1 MSAATATA
9 AAINTTTRASR
20 APVLLIDGRSGSGKT
35 ELASAIARDNPHAEL
50 LRLDNVYPGWGGLE
64 RGSAH
69 VHSVV
74 LTEHRWQRWDWLT
87 SERREWHDLDPS
99 RPLIIEGCGALSVAN
114 RSLATFGVWVEFDDA
129 GRKRRA
135 VERDGE
141 MFLPHWDAWAAQE
154 DAFAARERPRALADL
169 VVQGDAPLQRLVD
182 LVSRRMSAVLSE
194 RSPTEQIQAEP
205 IKAEPIKAEQIQAEP
220 IQAEQIHP
228 GCR

>member
-1 MSAATATA
+1 MSAATA

-50 LRLDNVYPGWGGLE
+50 LRLDNVYPGWSGLE

-87 SERREWHDLDPS
+87 SESSEWHDLDPN
-99 RPLIIEGCGALSVAN
+99 RPLIIEGCGALSAAN
-114 RSLATFGVWVEFDDA
+114 RSLANFGVWVEFDDT

-141 MFLPHWDAWAAQE
+141 KFLPHWDAWALQE
-154 DAFAARERPRALADL
+154 DSFIERECPSALADL
-169 VVQGDAPLQRLVD
+169 IVDGDASLGMLTAVVSGRLAA
-182 LVSRRMSAVLSE
+182 L
-194 RSPTEQIQAEP
+194 PF
-205 IKAEPIKAEQIQAEP
+205 
-220 IQAEQIHP
+220 
-228 GCR
+228 